1 MAMLKAHGWPVAAAI
16 LVGFAL
22 LPIAQREYEAWAD
35 ARQAAQQQ
43 ARPVV
48 SMHGTLVQRDD
59 VSVWVHI
66 AGTKLRAC
74 GYLGLTA
81 YSIDGQGVRRDA
93 NIERA
98 DGVQVRG
105 ASKDPG
111 AYDLGVWRIWPV
123 QDSAVRALVSVEH
136 DCMGVIVRSVIAEVV
151 L

>member
-1 MAMLKAHGWPVAAAI
+1 MALLKAHGWPTAAAI

-48 SMHGTLVQRDD
+48 AMHGRFVQRDD
-59 VSVWVHI
+59 HSVWVHI
-66 AGTKLRAC
+66 SGTKLRQC
-74 GYLGLTA
+74 RYLGLTA

-98 DGVQVRG
+98 DGIQIRG
-105 ASKDPG
+105 DTKEPG
-111 AYDLGVWRIWPV
+111 DYDLGVWRIWPV
-123 QDSAVRALVSVEH
+123 QDSAVRAMVSVEH
-136 DCMGVIVRSVIAEVV
+136 DCMGVTVRSVIAEVV

>member
-1 MAMLKAHGWPVAAAI
+1 MALLRAHGWPVAAAI

-22 LPIAQREYEAWAD
+22 LPALQREYTAWAE
-35 ARQAAQQQ
+35 AREVAVQQ

-48 SMHGTLVQRDD
+48 IMHGRLIQRDD

-105 ASKDPG
+105 ASKDVV

-136 DCMGVIVRSVIAEVV
+136 DCGGVTVRSVIAEV
-151 L
+151 LL